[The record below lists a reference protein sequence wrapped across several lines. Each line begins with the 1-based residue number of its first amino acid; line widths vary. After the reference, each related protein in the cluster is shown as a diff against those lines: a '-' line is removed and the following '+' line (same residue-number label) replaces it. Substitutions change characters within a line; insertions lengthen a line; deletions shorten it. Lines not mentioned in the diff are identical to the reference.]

1 MKNIILILLLLSSS
15 LVSASEATCTGKVW
29 FWTVFFPV
37 PLHRNIILKIN
48 PSLSELNSPTQGHV
62 RIDAEGEPIDY
73 QGIIYPAGDH
83 NQKMIDP
90 NNGDITEFSINV
102 LSSDNVRFS
111 LNFKSSDLKAQGWI
125 KPTTLSCH

>member
-1 MKNIILILLLLSSS
+1 MKNIFLILLLLSTS
-15 LVSASEATCTGKVW
+15 LASASETTCTGKVW

-48 PSLSELNSPTQGHV
+48 PSLSELKSPTQGQVH
-62 RIDAEGEPIDY
+62 IDAEGEPIDY
-73 QGIIYPAGDH
+73 QGMIYPTGDQ

-102 LSSDNVRFS
+102 LSSDSVRFT
-111 LNFKSSDLKAQGWI
+111 LNFKSSDLKSQGGI
-125 KPTTLSCH
+125 KPAKLNCR